1 MSYSAHHRRPL
12 SSLRRVSNSLRSFS
26 TLPFLHPTESFR
38 YLRPTLSVVATFRNL
53 VTILLFPFF
62 LLFLPDENRTLLYGF
77 LWRNRIEWLI
87 LYLIRG
93 WPLPFQTF
101 TYNPYI
107 WKDYRRSFCKEKK
120 RRLYFPFRVLKFKVQ
135 SATSFKS
142 TKNTTRFVLSNFQ
155 RICIF
160 IRIGR

>member
-87 LYLIRG
+87 LYLVRG
-93 WPLPFQTF
+93 R
-101 TYNPYI
+101 
-107 WKDYRRSFCKEKK
+107 YRFKLSRITRISGKTIADRFVKKKK

-160 IRIGR
+160 SRIGR

>member
-12 SSLRRVSNSLRSFS
+12 SSLRRVPNSLRSFS

-87 LYLIRG
+87 LYLVRG

-120 RRLYFPFRVLKFKVQ
+120 KEKTLFSVSRPKVQ
-135 SATSFKS
+135 SSK
-142 TKNTTRFVLSNFQ
+142 RNFFQ
-155 RICIF
+155 IDEKYDAICSQ
-160 IRIGR
+160 

>member
-87 LYLIRG
+87 LYLVRG
-93 WPLPFQTF
+93 R
-101 TYNPYI
+101 
-107 WKDYRRSFCKEKK
+107 YRFKLSRITRISGKTIADRFVKK
-120 RRLYFPFRVLKFKVQ
+120 KKKKTLFSVSRPKVQ
-135 SATSFKS
+135 SSK
-142 TKNTTRFVLSNFQ
+142 RNFFQ
-155 RICIF
+155 IDEKYDAICSQ
-160 IRIGR
+160 